1 MDLCDFILL
10 RIHNNRRTGMK
21 QKLKVEY
28 LDLNE
33 ATKAELQEM
42 LGRNTGATQNRLA
55 RWIRD
60 IKNERKTTLLWS
72 VEQTVVY
79 VAMNEKQRINE
90 HIKNE

>member
-33 ATKAELQEM
+33 ATKAEL
-42 LGRNTGATQNRLA
+42 
-55 RWIRD
+55 
-60 IKNERKTTLLWS
+60 
-72 VEQTVVY
+72 
-79 VAMNEKQRINE
+79 
-90 HIKNE
+90 